1 MSKSGNAIAFI
12 CDSCGA
18 EFDPRS
24 PVTLCPKCGG
34 LLELTYDLNGLKRS
48 AHLFDEYVRDSIWRY
63 RDFFPAVED
72 RNISTLGEGGSPL
85 IKSAHLGQRYGI
97 ENLYFKYDGLMP
109 TGSFKDRSFS
119 LAVSYAKEIGVP
131 RGLTYSTGNAA
142 SSFSAYCSR
151 INFPGMVVMED
162 IASPVKKSMA
172 LLYGGT
178 AIELRNECFAQVETM
193 LNKAVLE
200 LGCHVFVNFI
210 NPLRHEALKTYAYE
224 VTGELG
230 RVPDYSFH
238 PTATGGGIWGAWKG
252 FNELANIGVTDRL
265 PKMVGVQPE
274 SVCWLK
280 RTIDS
285 GGDYCHPYDD
295 HTGTDA
301 QSIDLSSPLQGGRRQ
316 LKAVRDS
323 GGMAMSVTE
332 EEIRQAMKD
341 LGREGIS
348 AEPASA
354 SSVAAFK
361 KAAEAGTIRSDETV
375 VCSIT
380 GIALKQPAVL
390 KSIFPKPEHSI
401 NADIDELRALMQKLG
416 IL

>member
-1 MSKSGNAIAFI
+1 
-12 CDSCGA
+12 
-18 EFDPRS
+18 
-24 PVTLCPKCGG
+24 
-34 LLELTYDLNGLKRS
+34 
-48 AHLFDEYVRDSIWRY
+48 
-63 RDFFPAVED
+63 
-72 RNISTLGEGGSPL
+72 
-85 IKSAHLGQRYGI
+85 
-97 ENLYFKYDGLMP
+97 
-109 TGSFKDRSFS
+109 
-119 LAVSYAKEIGVP
+119 
-131 RGLTYSTGNAA
+131 
-142 SSFSAYCSR
+142 
-151 INFPGMVVMED
+151 
-162 IASPVKKSMA
+162 
-172 LLYGGT
+172 
-178 AIELRNECFAQVETM
+178 M

-224 VTGELG
+224 VTCELG
-230 RVPDYSFH
+230 RVPDWSFH

-252 FNELANIGVTDRL
+252 FNEMANIGVTDKL
-265 PKMVGVQPE
+265 PRMVGVQPE

-280 RTIDS
+280 RTIES
-285 GGDYCHPYDD
+285 GGDYCEAYDD

-332 EEIRQAMKD
+332 EEIREAMKD

-354 SSVAAFK
+354 ASVAAFK

-401 NADIDELRALMQKLG
+401 NADIDELKALMTKLN
-416 IL
+416 LL